1 MIFIFKKYSEILLN
15 SLSSVLSYNSFN
27 LAPVLNLRKNS
38 EKDKEQKKEEQAEEE
53 QGEKETEDEQ
63 GKSEDQLHESTFMK
77 QLIYFLLMTTMNA
90 G

>member
-1 MIFIFKKYSEILLN
+1 MIFIFKNYSEILLN

-27 LAPVLNLRKNS
+27 LVPVLNLRKNS
-38 EKDKEQKKEEQAEEE
+38 DEDEDEEQVEDE

-63 GKSEDQLHESTFMK
+63 SKSGENLHESTFIK

>member
-1 MIFIFKKYSEILLN
+1 M
-15 SLSSVLSYNSFN
+15 LSYNSFN

-38 EKDKEQKKEEQAEEE
+38 EKDKEEKKEEQAEEE

-63 GKSEDQLHESTFMK
+63 DKSKDQLHESTFIK

>member
-1 MIFIFKKYSEILLN
+1 MIFILKNYSEILLN

-38 EKDKEQKKEEQAEEE
+38 KKEEQVEDE

-63 GKSEDQLHESTFMK
+63 GKSKDQLHESTFIK

>member
-1 MIFIFKKYSEILLN
+1 M
-15 SLSSVLSYNSFN
+15 LSYNSFN
-27 LAPVLNLRKNS
+27 LVPVLNLRKNS
-38 EKDKEQKKEEQAEEE
+38 KKDEEQKKEEQVEDE

-63 GKSEDQLHESTFMK
+63 SKSGENLHESTFIK

>member
-1 MIFIFKKYSEILLN
+1 MN
-15 SLSSVLSYNSFN
+15 SLSSVLSYNSFH

-38 EKDKEQKKEEQAEEE
+38 EKDEEQKKDEQVENEQEEN
-53 QGEKETEDEQ
+53 ETEDEQ
-63 GKSEDQLHESTFMK
+63 GKSDDQQHESTFIK